1 VAISRHVFLF
11 LEVLTMNRFV
21 PVAAA
26 VAALF
31 AMSASQ
37 AAVILVDDFNSP
49 AVAVS
54 ISDTTIGGAVTS
66 TSTTSAASLAASREM
81 SVDLT
86 VKNTSTASI
95 QGTVGGSDGFLNFS
109 VSTGDNGIAKV
120 RWTLPVFTLASTNNS
135 YFFSVI
141 ASALGAVGTTSTPN
155 KVNFAFTGSGAN
167 AGNNF
172 SLSADVGA
180 YAFANP
186 GSAVNFGLN
195 GAQSAAISGGG
206 ALVLT
211 VEGGQGWNLTLDQ
224 FAISVPEPTSLALAG
239 LALLGAGVASR
250 RRKA

>member
-1 VAISRHVFLF
+1 
-11 LEVLTMNRFV
+11 
-21 PVAAA
+21 
-26 VAALF
+26 
-31 AMSASQ
+31 
-37 AAVILVDDFNSP
+37 VILVDDFNSP

-54 ISDTTIGGAVTS
+54 ISDTTVGGAVTS

-109 VSTGDNGIAKV
+109 VSTADNGIAKV
-120 RWTLPVFTLASTNNS
+120 RWTLPVFALASTNNS

-141 ASALGAVGTTSTPN
+141 ASALGSVGTASTPN

-180 YAFANP
+180 YGFANP
-186 GSAVNFGLN
+186 GAAVNFGLSA
-195 GAQSAAISGGG
+195 AQSAAISGGG
-206 ALVLT
+206 GLVLT
-211 VEGGQGWNLTLDQ
+211 IEGGQGWNLTLDQ
-224 FAISVPEPTSLALAG
+224 FAISVPEPTSLALVG